1 MISPQTTGDSRVSP
15 VLLSP
20 ASPARPSGLGGGLRA
35 RWWLYTLWYLI
46 ACLAASA
53 FYAQGHSG
61 PVSVVLRSFVYLLIC
76 SLALTTPGL
85 IVARMGLSLQAQR
98 SLLLALLAIAAV
110 MVVGTMSTDML
121 WATPPFI
128 LFTGNAIWSIE
139 EIDRALEGKGQDR
152 ARRLRRRP

>member
-1 MISPQTTGDSRVSP
+1 
-15 VLLSP
+15 
-20 ASPARPSGLGGGLRA
+20 
-35 RWWLYTLWYLI
+35 
-46 ACLAASA
+46 
-53 FYAQGHSG
+53 
-61 PVSVVLRSFVYLLIC
+61 VVLRSFVYLLIC

-110 MVVGTMSTDML
+110 MVAGTMSTDML

-128 LFTGNAIWSIE
+128 LLTGNAIWSIE
-139 EIDRALEGKGQDR
+139 EIDRGLEGKGQDR